1 MNSALQNIE
10 AEQAVIGSI
19 LYDSSVADECIL
31 TADEFSREAHRLI
44 FGAIERLRD
53 KERAIDVVTVVTELG
68 DTIEQCGG
76 TDYLSQLVGSIPT
89 TANFDDYQR
98 LVHHCYLLRR
108 VHKRMTAFAEDLD
121 EDKLTE
127 ISKEIDVVLDETAA
141 GIQEEPSDRE
151 VLIDLIDSL
160 NKDQGKLS
168 GITTGSYELDKMTSG
183 LQDGELIILAARPS
197 VGKSALAINIGLAAA
212 ERDVVV
218 DLFSMEMPKR
228 MVLQRILSAMG
239 NISGGKWKNPKR
251 FMNEWDIQSISS
263 AVGHY
268 EELHIRIHENSRP
281 TVMSIRSEMHKSIK
295 KYPDHKH
302 LVILD
307 YLSFIDVPGRFERH
321 DLKVGEITKALKQM
335 ARKYN
340 FPVLLVCQ
348 LSRGVE
354 QRQDKRPMMSDLQD
368 SGRIEQD
375 ADMILFLYR
384 DDYYNKESKS
394 QNIAEIIVAKQ
405 RNGPIGTV
413 EMAFVKEYGKFCN
426 LDRKHAAEGASI

>member
-1 MNSALQNIE
+1 MNSPLQNVD
-10 AEQAVIGSI
+10 AEQAVLGSI
-19 LYDSSVADECIL
+19 LYESSLADECTL
-31 TADEFSREAHRLI
+31 TAEEFSSEAHRLI

-53 KERAIDVVTVVTELG
+53 KEKAIDVVTIVTELG
-68 DTIEQCGG
+68 ESLQQCGG
-76 TDYLSQLVGSIPT
+76 TDYLAQLAGSVPT
-89 TANFDDYQR
+89 TANFDSYQGM
-98 LVHHCYLLRR
+98 VHHCYLLRKAHQKMR
-108 VHKRMTAFAEDLD
+108 SFTEDPD
-121 EDKLTE
+121 EDKLQE
-127 ISKEIDVVLDETAA
+127 VSKEIDAVLDESAS
-141 GIQEEPSDRE
+141 GIQEEPTDRE
-151 VLIDLIDSL
+151 VLIDLLESL
-160 NKDQGKLS
+160 GKEQGELS
-168 GITTGSYELDKMTSG
+168 GITTGSVDLNKMTSG

-197 VGKSALAINIGLAAA
+197 VGKSALGINIGLAAA
-212 ERDVVV
+212 EKDVVV

-251 FMNEWDIQSISS
+251 FMNDQDIRHMSTAI
-263 AVGHY
+263 GHY
-268 EELHIRIHENSRP
+268 EEMHLQIHENSRP
-281 TVMSIRSEMHKSIK
+281 TVMSIRSEVRKSIN
-295 KYPDHKH
+295 KYPDYKH

-307 YLSFIDVPGRFERH
+307 YLSFIEMPGRFERN

-340 FPVLLVCQ
+340 LPVLLVCQ

-384 DDYYNKESKS
+384 DDYYNKESDK

-413 EMAFVKEYGKFCN
+413 EMAFIKEYGKFVN
-426 LDRKHAAEGASI
+426 IDRRHAATI